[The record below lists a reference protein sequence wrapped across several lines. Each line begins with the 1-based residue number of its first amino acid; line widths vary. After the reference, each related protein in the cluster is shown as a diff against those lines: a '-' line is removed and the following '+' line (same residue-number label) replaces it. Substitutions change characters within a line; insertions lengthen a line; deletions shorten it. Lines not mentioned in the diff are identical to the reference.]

1 MSLSI
6 LSRRSPRRPAWTHGL
21 PLALLLACTCQRG
34 AAAAPAGFGSVVP
47 NLTFKDIRALP
58 RSLDDFGKPR
68 ATVLVF
74 TTTGCPLVRRYLPRL
89 EELSRRHASND
100 VQFAA
105 VNVGPDDTIADMA
118 LQSLEQ
124 RITFPFV
131 KDTDGSVAR
140 AVGAGRTPEVV
151 VLDGE
156 RRLRY
161 RGRIDDQFRV
171 GGGKPAPGREDLA
184 RAIDDLLA
192 GRELELKQTPVD
204 GCAITFPPEPPAT
217 SPLTYARDIAPI
229 LNRHCVG
236 CHRPGTEAPFSLTSH
251 EKAAAKASSIA
262 DVVAD
267 GTMPPWYAHPSH
279 GTFVNER
286 RLTAAEQAAL
296 IEWCRADRKPGDLAT
311 APPLPEFPKT
321 KWRIGE
327 PDLVVTA
334 LTTETLPATG
344 YVEYRYLIFPHAF
357 TEDTWVDGVEILPSN
372 PRVVHHANLAS
383 VPVGKKFDQSRNFIT
398 GRVPGGNVV
407 DLRDGRAILIPKNS
421 LLGLQVHYVT
431 TGKKETDRISIGL
444 RFPRSPIKKQVR
456 YKIVDYSRFAIPPGA
471 AAHEV
476 TAVKEIEHD
485 ATGIAL
491 FTHMHLRGR
500 DSTFTAHHP
509 DGRSETLLVM
519 PNYNFSW
526 QMSYL
531 WPAGTQKFPKG
542 TRLECRS
549 HFDNS
554 RFNPYNPDPG
564 TTVRYGQQTHEE
576 MMQGF
581 FFYTIDDENLNIV
594 VDPKTGQA
602 AGQ

>member
-1 MSLSI
+1 MSTRHVSSL
-6 LSRRSPRRPAWTHGL
+6 LC
-21 PLALLLACTCQRG
+21 LLLGWHAFAS
-34 AAAAPAGFGSVVP
+34 AAVTAPLGSPIANVS
-47 NLTFKDIRALP
+47 FKDIRALP

-74 TTTGCPLVRRYLPRL
+74 TTTGCPLVQRYLPRL
-89 EELSRRHASND
+89 EALSRHHATNE

-118 LQSLEQ
+118 LQALEH
-124 RITFPFV
+124 RVTFPFV

-140 AVGAGRTPEVV
+140 AVGARRTPEVV
-151 VLDGE
+151 VLDAE

-161 RGRIDDQFRV
+161 RGRIDDQFRL
-171 GGGKPAPGREDLA
+171 GGAKPAATRQELA
-184 RAIDDLLA
+184 KALEDLLA
-192 GRELELKQTPVD
+192 GRELKTKETAVD
-204 GCAITFPPEPPAT
+204 GCAITFPAP
-217 SPLTYARDIAPI
+217 SPDKSALTYARDIAPI
-229 LNRHCVG
+229 LNRHCVE
-236 CHRPGTEAPFSLTSH
+236 CHRPGTEAPFALTSF

-262 DVVAD
+262 EAVSD
-267 GTMPPWYAHPSH
+267 GQMPPWYAHPNH
-279 GTFVNER
+279 GQFVNER
-286 RLTAAEQAAL
+286 RLTPVERAAL
-296 IEWCRADRKPGDLAT
+296 VEWCRADRQPGDLAT

-321 KWRIGE
+321 KWRIGD

-334 LTTETLPATG
+334 LTTETLPPTG
-344 YVEYRYLIFPHAF
+344 YVDYRYILFPYAF

-383 VPVGKKFDQSRNFIT
+383 VPVGRKFDQSRYFIT

-421 LLGLQVHYVT
+421 VLGLQVHYVT
-431 TGKKETDRISIGL
+431 TGKRETDRISIGL
-444 RFPRSPIKKQVR
+444 RFPRTPVKKQVR

-471 AAHEV
+471 SAHEV
-476 TAVKEIEHD
+476 TGSKELECD

-500 DSTFTAHHP
+500 DSTFIAHYP
-509 DGRSETLLVM
+509 DGREETLLVM
-519 PNYNFSW
+519 PNYNFSR
-526 QMSYL
+526 QMSYI
-531 WPAGTQKFPKG
+531 WAAGTQKFPKG

-554 RFNPYNPDPG
+554 RFNPYNPDPAV
-564 TTVRYGQQTHEE
+564 TVRYGQQTHEE

-581 FFYTIDDENLNIV
+581 FFYTADDEDLSIT
-594 VDPKTGQA
+594 VDPKTGHAVGDKRQA
-602 AGQ
+602 AAR